1 MTDDKTQLTNET
13 FTLLI
18 DLAFE
23 INNEESIEYA
33 EYRLGEHPDGRR
45 YYEIWTYPKSDTAHK
60 EDE

>member
-1 MTDDKTQLTNET
+1 MTYEERSTNET

-33 EYRLGEHPDGRR
+33 EYRLGEHSDGRR
-45 YYEIWTYPKSDTAHK
+45 YYEIWTYPK
-60 EDE
+60 EDD